1 MKILFIAEG
10 CHPATQGG
18 IQTFG
23 RVLKKI
29 YKEDLSFLAYAT
41 PKSKKNFVVED
52 VTEVFTTNIFGKILN
67 KLLKNKIREYLIK
80 REIERINPEICVLRS
95 PQNLKLI
102 KNKNIKKILVQ
113 HTNFDRY
120 ILSND
125 YYGGNDNLIDLSKN
139 QLNYFIFLSKYD
151 KERFLEELN
160 FPVEKAKVIR
170 HSCEIE
176 LLKGKKEKN
185 KELIMIARLNN
196 KYKRFDLVI
205 KAMKKLP
212 EFNLRIY
219 GDGPDKNLL
228 KRLIKEYQLK
238 NVFLCGGTNKVK
250 EKLDETGIFV
260 MTSDFEGY
268 GITNIEAMRRG
279 LPIILRN
286 TFEAAQDI
294 VIGNGILLE
303 KEWNEDD
310 FVETVRKVYNN
321 YEFYSNNSIELGKR
335 HNSEMIKEE
344 WNKIFSCKEINYEN

>member
-1 MKILFIAEG
+1 M
-10 CHPATQGG
+10 
-18 IQTFG
+18 
-23 RVLKKI
+23 
-29 YKEDLSFLAYAT
+29 
-41 PKSKKNFVVED
+41 KSKAYYKSNE
-52 VTEVFTTNIFGKILN
+52 EI
-67 KLLKNKIREYLIK
+67 IK
-80 REIERINPEICVLRS
+80 ES
-95 PQNLKLI
+95 
-102 KNKNIKKILVQ
+102 KK
-113 HTNFDRY
+113 
-120 ILSND
+120 
-125 YYGGNDNLIDLSKN
+125 DLD
-139 QLNYFIFLSKYD
+139 YFIFLSKYD

-176 LLKGKKEKN
+176 LLKEKKEKN
-185 KELIMIARLNN
+185 KELIMIARLDN
-196 KYKRFDLVI
+196 KHKRFDLVI
-205 KAMKKLP
+205 KAMKKLT

-228 KRLIKEYQLK
+228 KNLIKEYQLK

-260 MTSDFEGY
+260 MTSDHEGY
-268 GITNIEAMRRG
+268 PISTIEAMRRG